1 MYSHDHDLIEK
12 DIEGY
17 LAKHQGKELL
27 RFVTVGSVDDG
38 KSTLIGRLL
47 HDTHGIYEDQLSAV
61 KRVSAKRSTEI
72 DFSLFTDGL
81 KDLGKTRYNLD
92 LKDGVNGLFRAFVGY
107 KIRDFAF
114 GKYKFPLVARVD
126 AIYSPPYEFGGDLAG
141 CGDRIK
147 LTEVVAGL
155 ALSVE

>member
-81 KDLGKTRYNLD
+81 HPNEAGYRVWRDRLLPFLDEQRAGRPATR
-92 LKDGVNGLFRAFVGY
+92 
-107 KIRDFAF
+107 
-114 GKYKFPLVARVD
+114 
-126 AIYSPPYEFGGDLAG
+126 
-141 CGDRIK
+141 
-147 LTEVVAGL
+147 
-155 ALSVE
+155 